1 MATHIN
7 ITAGTFA
14 ANYGI
19 TLATGAEAESATS
32 TKTVA
37 INELIDS
44 ATADVINAAP
54 IHHAEKRTQVDGD
67 GPASLAISA
76 ASIATPSTL
85 TVISADLSE
94 APNARCRF
102 SIQAHG
108 DLSFTDSAGTPA
120 DVGAEPTISD
130 LVITSVEY
138 SIAESVKRT
147 ATLEN
152 KVLVG
157 TAGTPSARATCTKRI
172 AFSVNGRG
180 DLPAG
185 VALGT
190 GNVEFAGGDTGL
202 TLVGTLREFERRA
215 DWNGWGVDGTN
226 YPSAA

>member
-7 ITAGTFA
+7 ILADGFSTK
-14 ANYGI
+14 YGV
-19 TLATGAEAESATS
+19 TLASGAEAESATV
-32 TKTVA
+32 TTTVA

-44 ATADVINAAP
+44 ATAEVIDAAP
-54 IHHAEKRTQVDGD
+54 IHHAEKRSQVDGD

-76 ASIATPSTL
+76 ASVATPATM

-108 DLSFTDSAGTPA
+108 DLAFTDSAGTPS
-120 DVGAEPTISD
+120 DVGAEPTVSD
-130 LVITSVEY
+130 LEITSVEY
-138 SIAESVKRT
+138 SIAESVRRT
-147 ATLEN
+147 ASLEN
-152 KVLVG
+152 KVVVG
-157 TAGTPSARATCTKRI
+157 TDGTPAARATCTKRI
-172 AFSVNGRG
+172 AFSINGRG

-190 GNVEFAGGDTGL
+190 GNVEFIGADTGL
-202 TLVGTLREFERRA
+202 TLAGTLREFERRA

-226 YPSAA
+226 YPNAA

>member
-7 ITAGTFA
+7 ISADTFA

-19 TLATGAEAESATS
+19 TLASGAEAESATA
-32 TKTVA
+32 TTTVA

-44 ATADVINAAP
+44 ATADVIAAAP

-76 ASIATPSTL
+76 ASVGTPSTL
-85 TVISADLSE
+85 TVLSVDLSE

-102 SIQAHG
+102 SIQAQG
-108 DLSFTDSAGTPA
+108 EIAFTDSVGTPT

-147 ATLEN
+147 ASLEN

-190 GNVEFAGGDTGL
+190 GNVEFAGADTGL

>member
-7 ITAGTFA
+7 ILANTFA

-19 TLATGAEAESATS
+19 TLATGAEAESATA
-32 TKTVA
+32 TTTVA
-37 INELIDS
+37 INELVDS
-44 ATADVINAAP
+44 ATADIIAAAP

-67 GPASLAISA
+67 GPASLTISA
-76 ASIATPSTL
+76 ASIGTPATL
-85 TVISADLSE
+85 TVISADVSE

-102 SIQAHG
+102 SIQAQG
-108 DLSFTDSAGTPA
+108 EIAFADSAGTPD

-130 LVITSVEY
+130 LEITSVEY

-147 ATLEN
+147 ASLEN

-157 TAGTPSARATCTKRI
+157 SDGTPAARATCTKRI

-180 DLPAG
+180 DKPAG

-190 GNVEFAGGDTGL
+190 GNVEFTGGDTGL

-226 YPSAA
+226 YPAAA